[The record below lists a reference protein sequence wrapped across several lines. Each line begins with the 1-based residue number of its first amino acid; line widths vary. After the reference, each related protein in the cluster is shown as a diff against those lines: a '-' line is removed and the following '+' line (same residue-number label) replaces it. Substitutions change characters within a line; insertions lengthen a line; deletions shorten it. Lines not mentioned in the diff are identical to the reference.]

1 MRFIRLIVRRVVR
14 GLGHLD
20 FSILSLN
27 GDSKVPIFLF
37 LSVPFCS
44 TCFIALRWNSIIYVG
59 SRLLMLTI
67 YFAVATVLELVRN
80 LFGACSGLFR
90 YAFS

>member
-20 FSILSLN
+20 FSSILSLN

-37 LSVPFCS
+37 LSAEEESWTEEKKKKPK
-44 TCFIALRWNSIIYVG
+44 N
-59 SRLLMLTI
+59 
-67 YFAVATVLELVRN
+67 
-80 LFGACSGLFR
+80 
-90 YAFS
+90 

>member
-27 GDSKVPIFLF
+27 GDSIVPIFLVSLF
-37 LSVPFCS
+37 LSVKLGGGVF
-44 TCFIALRWNSIIYVG
+44 F
-59 SRLLMLTI
+59 
-67 YFAVATVLELVRN
+67 
-80 LFGACSGLFR
+80 
-90 YAFS
+90 

>member
-37 LSVPFCS
+37 LSVPF
-44 TCFIALRWNSIIYVG
+44 
-59 SRLLMLTI
+59 
-67 YFAVATVLELVRN
+67 
-80 LFGACSGLFR
+80 SGGVSK
-90 YAFS
+90 AKN